1 MSMRAR
7 LLKQPKFNVGV
18 QGCSASKV
26 VEAFLLCRYEVGFQ
40 WKCFVFVGNAVVYWI
55 NLN

>member
-7 LLKQPKFNVGV
+7 LLKQPKFNVVV

-40 WKCFVFVGNAVVYWI
+40 WKYFVFVGNAVVYWI
-55 NLN
+55 DLN